1 MTQQRQM
8 FGGDWTEEKL
18 DILREY
24 LRVYTTALKKQPFEL
39 IYIDAFAG
47 TGYRELKAEGAEGAL
62 LFPELVKQ
70 ESIEYVEGSARI
82 ALKVQQPFHRYIF
95 IEKDEQ
101 HFKEL
106 GRLKQEFPDLSE
118 RIELVNEDCNTY
130 LQRYCRSSGWGRRR
144 GVLFLDPFG
153 MQVEWATLE
162 AIAATKTLDVWV
174 LFPLSAV
181 NRLLVKDGVIPIG
194 WQTRLDALFGSA
206 GWRDK
211 FYEIRR
217 PTPLFSEVRRPKKR
231 ATWDSITDY
240 YLERLK
246 SVFPGV
252 HDNPRKLPKKG
263 RPLFLFCFVMCNPK
277 RTAMDL
283 ALKIARGIL
292 EKKQSGRT
300 I

>member
-82 ALKVQQPFHRYIF
+82 ALKVQQPFQRYIF

-118 RIELVNEDCNTY
+118 RIELVNEDCNPGLFTICQAE
-130 LQRYCRSSGWGRRR
+130 LNGTGLGR
-144 GVLFLDPFG
+144 
-153 MQVEWATLE
+153 
-162 AIAATKTLDVWV
+162 
-174 LFPLSAV
+174 
-181 NRLLVKDGVIPIG
+181 
-194 WQTRLDALFGSA
+194 
-206 GWRDK
+206 
-211 FYEIRR
+211 
-217 PTPLFSEVRRPKKR
+217 
-231 ATWDSITDY
+231 
-240 YLERLK
+240 
-246 SVFPGV
+246 
-252 HDNPRKLPKKG
+252 H
-263 RPLFLFCFVMCNPK
+263 
-277 RTAMDL
+277 
-283 ALKIARGIL
+283 
-292 EKKQSGRT
+292 
-300 I
+300 